1 MVKENKKYLSNKMQE
16 NINII
21 DNLVENGFMINDSVY
36 EPTLSD
42 PDGVPI
48 NLWSW
53 LPIWGGS
60 AIGKYI
66 DEYKH
71 KKFPNFS
78 WLACFFP
85 IACIWKIKNWGF
97 FKIALI
103 LNYSYEITL
112 AIIKFELFDNPF
124 GGEFGR
130 TGARIGIFFTIFYY
144 GCHVVFGRLY
154 PYLVWSSLNNKIK
167 HNSISSCYILV
178 LILFL
183 ITSLFVPLFENV
195 F

>member
-60 AIGKYI
+60 SIGKYI
-66 DEYKH
+66 DR
-71 KKFPNFS
+71 
-78 WLACFFP
+78 W
-85 IACIWKIKNWGF
+85 
-97 FKIALI
+97 
-103 LNYSYEITL
+103 
-112 AIIKFELFDNPF
+112 
-124 GGEFGR
+124 
-130 TGARIGIFFTIFYY
+130 
-144 GCHVVFGRLY
+144 
-154 PYLVWSSLNNKIK
+154 
-167 HNSISSCYILV
+167 
-178 LILFL
+178 
-183 ITSLFVPLFENV
+183 
-195 F
+195 